1 MEKPFGVPSMKPVDT
16 AMLRR
21 AVGQA
26 WQDFRR
32 APVFGLLFAGFYVIA
47 GWIMAWITV
56 QTGTSFWLVLAAI
69 GFPLIGPFAAI
80 GLYEVSRR
88 LEQGEP
94 LNFGAIFGVVLQ
106 QTRRQ
111 LPSICAI
118 IVVMFLFWFF
128 LGHMIFALFMGLS
141 TMTNVSSSLEVL
153 LTLNGLTMLAF
164 GTAIGAVFALILFM
178 ISVLS
183 IPMLLDRELDFVTA
197 MISSYAYVSANF
209 RVMLIWAA
217 FIAVV
222 TFLAMIPWFLG
233 LLVVLP
239 LLGHASWHL
248 YRLITAAGVVEPVE
262 QVGSWAKR
270 CGGQARFQCVGVVRL
285 AWVQPQP
292 AARPRLP
299 TGIGPGRLTGHR
311 PDEPEWW
318 RARRMGHPCCRSNR
332 SCDPTSATHPRRA
345 ALR

>member
-1 MEKPFGVPSMKPVDT
+1 MDKPFGAPKMRPVDT
-16 AMLRR
+16 AMLRQALIR
-21 AVGQA
+21 A
-26 WQDFRR
+26 WQDYRR
-32 APVFGLLFAGFYVIA
+32 APVFGLLFAGFYVLA
-47 GWIMAWITV
+47 GWAMAWITL

-69 GFPLIGPFAAI
+69 GFPLIGPFAAV
-80 GLYEVSRR
+80 GLYEVLHR

-94 LNFGAIFGVVLQ
+94 LKIAAILGVVLQ

-141 TMTNVSSSLEVL
+141 TMTNISSSFEVL
-153 LTLNGLTMLAF
+153 ITPNGLAMLAV
-164 GTAIGAVFALILFM
+164 GTAVGAVFALVLYM

-197 MISSYAYVSANF
+197 MITSYGYVQKNF
-209 RVMLIWAA
+209 RVMVMWGA
-217 FIAVV
+217 FIAVA

-248 YRLITAAGVVEPVE
+248 YRLITTGGTAGMPEHAAS
-262 QVGSWAKR
+262 Q
-270 CGGQARFQCVGVVRL
+270 
-285 AWVQPQP
+285 
-292 AARPRLP
+292 
-299 TGIGPGRLTGHR
+299 
-311 PDEPEWW
+311 D
-318 RARRMGHPCCRSNR
+318 
-332 SCDPTSATHPRRA
+332 
-345 ALR
+345 